1 MSAEITA
8 KVSEMAAKAAPIG
21 ATIKFDVD
29 GETIY
34 LDGNGDANT
43 VTNEDKEAECTV
55 SITKENLDKI
65 LSGEL
70 NPMMAFMGGQI
81 KIDGDMGVAMNLQ
94 SLFS

>member
-8 KVSEMAAKAAPIG
+8 KISEMAAKSAPIG
-21 ATIKFDVD
+21 ATIKFDID
-29 GETIY
+29 GDIVY

-55 SITKENLDKI
+55 SITKENLDQI
-65 LSGEL
+65 LSGDL

>member
-21 ATIKFDVD
+21 ATIKFDID
-29 GETIY
+29 GEIVY

-55 SITKENLDKI
+55 TITKENFDQI
-65 LSGEL
+65 LTGEL